1 MQPFL
6 LFIERFSNV
15 GTFIT
20 EYLQIHILHYFLL
33 PCRQSFKKLFNM
45 RTFIHLFI
53 MVLLLPAV
61 LSGQSLSTNNKR
73 AIGYFNEGRM
83 KYEYRKNDDA
93 YLMLV
98 KAVEQDENFYEA
110 RLLLGDVC
118 NDLRKY
124 DEALT
129 HYNKAI
135 LINPNRFPAAFYN
148 LAGVEMELGK
158 YNEAIQHMQQ
168 FLGNKSISKDLRTK
182 GERRFANAVFAQNAV
197 ANPVPFT
204 PVNLGSGV
212 NSIYNDYHPSLTV
225 DENTLIFT
233 RMRPADA
240 ETDNGGSQFEEDFYI
255 SRRENL
261 VWGAAVPLG
270 APLNTHG
277 NEGAHSVSPDGRY
290 FYFTGCERPEGYG
303 SCDLYLSR
311 REGDKWSRPVN
322 MGELINSG
330 TWDAQPTIGPDGRT
344 LVFTSRRAG
353 GKGLADL
360 WITHKR
366 DNGTWTLPENLGD
379 SINTPYD
386 EFGPYLHP
394 DGRTLFFS
402 SEGHP
407 GMGGKD
413 IFYSRLKPDGTWSKP
428 VNLGYPINTKNDELH
443 MIVSPDGKKGYFSS
457 DREGGTGL
465 RDLYVFDLYEAAR
478 PQAVTYMRG
487 KIRDAKT
494 MNPVAAD
501 VGVIDVE
508 TGEVRATTQS
518 DKQNGEFLI
527 SLPSGSSYAVNAEA
541 AGYLFFSGNY
551 TIGKELTAKDEY
563 KVDILLSPVEAGS
576 KIVLNNIFFEFGKA
590 NLLSQSKV
598 ELDKVFKFLEKNPT
612 VRVEIGGHTDD
623 VGDDASNQALSE
635 KRAAAVVEH
644 LVKLGVDAARLES
657 KGYGEKMPLATNAT
671 ETGRA
676 INRRTEF
683 KILPAK

>member
-1 MQPFL
+1 M
-6 LFIERFSNV
+6 R
-15 GTFIT
+15 
-20 EYLQIHILHYFLL
+20 ILI
-33 PCRQSFKKLFNM
+33 QS
-45 RTFIHLFI
+45 
-53 MVLLLPAV
+53 LLLTLLCPLLASAQN
-61 LSGQSLSTNNKR
+61 LGTTNKR

-93 YLMLV
+93 YIMLA

-118 NDLRKY
+118 NDLGKY
-124 DEALT
+124 DEAII
-129 HYNKAI
+129 HYTKAI
-135 LINPNRFPAAFYN
+135 IINPTRFPAAFYN

-158 YNEAIQHMQQ
+158 YNEAIKHLQS
-168 FLGNKSISKDLRTK
+168 FLGNKGISKDLRAK
-182 GERRFANAVFAQNAV
+182 GERRFANAVFAKQAV
-197 ANPVPFT
+197 ENPVPFT
-204 PVNLGSGV
+204 PVNLGSGI
-212 NSIYNDYHPSLTV
+212 NSIYSDYHPSLTV

-233 RMRPADA
+233 RLRPADN
-240 ETDNGGSQFEEDFYI
+240 ETDNGGAQFEEDFYI

-261 VWGAAVPLG
+261 EWGPAIPLG
-270 APLNTHG
+270 SPLNTHG

-290 FYFTGCERPEGYG
+290 FYFTGCERPDGYG
-303 SCDLYLSR
+303 SCDLYISK
-311 REGDKWSRPVN
+311 REGDKWSKPTN
-322 MGELINSG
+322 MGELINTG

-353 GKGLADL
+353 GKGMADL
-360 WITHKR
+360 WITQKR

-428 VNLGYPINTKNDELH
+428 VNLGYPINTKNDEMH
-443 MIVSPDGKKGYFSS
+443 MIISPDGKKGYFSS

-551 TIGKELTAKDEY
+551 IIGKELTAKDEY

-590 NLLSQSKV
+590 TLLSQSKV

-623 VGDDASNQALSE
+623 VGDDASNQVLSE

-644 LVKLGVDAARLES
+644 LVKLGVNSARLES

>member
-1 MQPFL
+1 MRHIILIILFL
-6 LFIERFSNV
+6 FS
-15 GTFIT
+15 GS
-20 EYLQIHILHYFLL
+20 YLLRSQ
-33 PCRQSFKKLFNM
+33 
-45 RTFIHLFI
+45 T
-53 MVLLLPAV
+53 
-61 LSGQSLSTNNKR
+61 LSTNNKR

-83 KYEYRKNDDA
+83 KYEYRKNEEA
-93 YLMLV
+93 YLMLS

-110 RLLLGDVC
+110 QLLLGDVC
-118 NDLRKY
+118 SDLKKY
-124 DEALT
+124 DEAIT
-129 HYNKAI
+129 HYQKAI
-135 LINPNRFPAAFYN
+135 IINPNRFPAAFYN
-148 LAGVEMELGK
+148 LAGVEMEIGK
-158 YNEAIQHMQQ
+158 YNEAVLHMTQ
-168 FLGNKSISKDLRTK
+168 FLGNKAISKELRTK
-182 GERRFANAVFAQNAV
+182 GERRFNNAVFAREAV
-197 ANPVPFT
+197 AHPVPFT
-204 PVNLGSGV
+204 PKNLGSGI
-212 NSIYNDYHPSLTV
+212 NSPYNDYHPSLTV
-225 DENTLIFT
+225 DEATLIFT

-240 ETDNGGSQFEEDFYI
+240 ETDNGGSQVEEDFYI

-261 VWGAAVPLG
+261 EWQQAVPLG
-270 APLNTHG
+270 PPLNTHG
-277 NEGAHSVSPDGRY
+277 NEGAHSISPDGRY
-290 FYFTGCERPEGYG
+290 FYFTGCDRPEGYG
-303 SCDLYLSR
+303 SCDLYISK
-311 REGDKWSRPVN
+311 REGDKWSKPVN

-353 GKGLADL
+353 GKGMADL
-360 WITHKR
+360 WITYKR

-413 IFYSRLKPDGTWSKP
+413 IFYCKLKSDGSWSKP
-428 VNLGYPINTKNDELH
+428 VNLGYPINTKDDELH
-443 MIVSPDGKKGYFSS
+443 LIVSPDAKKGYFSS
-457 DREGGTGL
+457 DREGGFGL

-478 PQAVTYMRG
+478 PQPVTYMRG

-494 MNPVAAD
+494 MKPVAAD

-508 TGEVRATTQS
+508 TGEVRASTQS

-541 AGYLFFSGNY
+541 TGYLFFSGNY
-551 TIGKELTAKDEY
+551 VIGKELTYKDEF

-576 KIVLNNIFFEFGKA
+576 KVVLNNIFFEFGKA
-590 NLLSQSKV
+590 NLLPQSKV
-598 ELDKVFKFLEKNPT
+598 ELEKVDKFLDKNPL

-623 VGDDASNQALSE
+623 VGDDASNQVLSE
-635 KRAAAVVEH
+635 KRAASVVEY
-644 LVKLGVDAARLES
+644 LIKLGVDAGRLES
-657 KGYGEKMPLATNAT
+657 KGYGEKFPLATNAT